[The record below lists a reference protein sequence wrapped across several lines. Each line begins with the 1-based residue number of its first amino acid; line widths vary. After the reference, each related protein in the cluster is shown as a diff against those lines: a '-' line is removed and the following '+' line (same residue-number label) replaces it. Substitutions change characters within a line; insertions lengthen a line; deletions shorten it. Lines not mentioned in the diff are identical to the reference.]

1 MKGDLISDGEVAQKK
16 AQMES
21 PTEHFEHAEH
31 AEHAA
36 HSGDRRLVLV
46 SITIAIIAVV
56 AATVSSL
63 ESMETAA
70 TIGAK
75 NEAVLAQSKASDR
88 WSYYQAKS
96 VKENIYS
103 AMAEIGNEKAASLRD
118 KAARYADEKKQ
129 IEQDARHLEEKTE
142 AANVSAE
149 VHERRH
155 HILTLAVTLLHISIA
170 IATIA
175 IILRG
180 MLWPWRTAVGLSAA
194 GAAIAA
200 YAYLT

>member
-1 MKGDLISDGEVAQKK
+1 
-16 AQMES
+16 MES
-21 PTEHFEHAEH
+21 PTEPFEHAEH
-31 AEHAA
+31 AEHVA
-36 HSGDRRLVLV
+36 HSGDSRLIRV
-46 SITIAIIAVV
+46 SITIAVIAVI

-70 TIGAK
+70 TIGSK
-75 NEAVLAQSKASDR
+75 NEAVLAQGKASDA

-103 AMAEIGNEKAASLRD
+103 AMAELGGEKASSLSD
-118 KAARYADEKKQ
+118 KAARYADEKKK
-129 IEQDARHLEEKTE
+129 IEQDARHLEEKTT
-142 AANVSAE
+142 AANEAAE

-175 IILRG
+175 IILSG

-194 GAAIAA
+194 GAAIVA